1 MTTLLNFYPIFSAKF
16 LSNGISHFQSAQP
29 SGVAPL
35 YLRSCAYPE
44 AMRDTFKHVLECG
57 ERNIDNLAGAT
68 LTYVGDGIFCLMTKT
83 NVDPSTL
90 TTEWLI
96 EMAEFEREQIQK
108 WLSKTQTVSELWSL
122 ESVIYRGARAPNSYA
137 LGFAFSHN
145 LIMQHPN
152 CADVCIPAISKSK
165 TIVESSGVLVDKV
178 SCTPHINAFWLNE
191 KTVAS
196 TTGLIHMITIA
207 MATLYEVQGAA
218 KAQSRK
224 IIETYLSSSSIA
236 RAAEISEKRVAQFEQ
251 FAAEMDTVI
260 YNADP
265 LEETVGQTIAIAWN
279 WQELVAQTRS
289 MVTHM
294 SEQVSRL
301 NNKATREFEE
311 RVAKILFGFTLL
323 TVVNVTAGVIEF
335 YDVEDSIAPLAR
347 IISMAL
353 SLIITVALV
362 YVYLNLSR
370 ERS

>member
-1 MTTLLNFYPIFSAKF
+1 
-16 LSNGISHFQSAQP
+16 
-29 SGVAPL
+29 
-35 YLRSCAYPE
+35 
-44 AMRDTFKHVLECG
+44 
-57 ERNIDNLAGAT
+57 
-68 LTYVGDGIFCLMTKT
+68 
-83 NVDPSTL
+83 
-90 TTEWLI
+90 
-96 EMAEFEREQIQK
+96 
-108 WLSKTQTVSELWSL
+108 
-122 ESVIYRGARAPNSYA
+122 
-137 LGFAFSHN
+137 
-145 LIMQHPN
+145 
-152 CADVCIPAISKSK
+152 
-165 TIVESSGVLVDKV
+165 
-178 SCTPHINAFWLNE
+178 
-191 KTVAS
+191 
-196 TTGLIHMITIA
+196 
-207 MATLYEVQGAA
+207 
-218 KAQSRK
+218 
-224 IIETYLSSSSIA
+224 
-236 RAAEISEKRVAQFEQ
+236 
-251 FAAEMDTVI
+251 MDTVI